1 MTPAQSFARLTL
13 EEDGSLAV
21 HVSSVERG
29 QGAATALPQMAAEA
43 MGLPVKRVSVYL
55 GDTATAPYDQ
65 GTNSSRTIFHM
76 GRAIVDGCNQL
87 RAKLLAHAARL
98 LEASQGDLEISDG
111 RVAVKGT

>member
-1 MTPAQSFARLTL
+1 
-13 EEDGSLAV
+13 
-21 HVSSVERG
+21 
-29 QGAATALPQMAAEA
+29 
-43 MGLPVKRVSVYL
+43 MGLSVKRVSVYL

-111 RVAVKGT
+111 RVAVKGTSNRSLSFGEVLSRTFGYGGSISVTGI